1 MHVYTS
7 SFENPPAASFFMFIF
22 WSNFTT
28 SSFLFFA
35 ISFLS
40 IPGLFPNYSICI
52 ISSCFILLNFLKE
65 NKGNP
70 HSDTEELHI
79 FVKYVFFSWLVF
91 KHPILFLHIW
101 KPNRIR
107 FNTGSVSRYF
117 LYYKERTLNFQRPY
131 GGEYGART
139 RDLLTASQTRS
150 QLRQFPLCH
159 FPLREIFYYA
169 KGQKSIK
176 IYILSRPGE
185 CISAFST
192 GIRALE
198 L

>member
-1 MHVYTS
+1 MTRKNCIFLS
-7 SFENPPAASFFMFIF
+7 NMCFFHDL
-22 WSNFTT
+22 S
-28 SSFLFFA
+28 
-35 ISFLS
+35 LS
-40 IPGLFPNYSICI
+40 IPF
-52 ISSCFILLNFLKE
+52 
-65 NKGNP
+65 
-70 HSDTEELHI
+70 H
-79 FVKYVFFSWLVF
+79 FFTF
-91 KHPILFLHIW
+91 K
-101 KPNRIR
+101 KPNRSR

-117 LYYKERTLNFQRPY
+117 LHYKERTLNFQRPY